1 MFGKRRGGAV
11 HFLTDIYSLSIQQSR
26 SSKSPLFM
34 ESYAN
39 MHVYEENKLLIQE
52 NLIKICVGDFLKKFK
67 KLFVLILFKSHKDK
81 SCFVIPEHQCLRHL
95 TGPQQRTWA
104 LN

>member
-1 MFGKRRGGAV
+1 MWPDTV
-11 HFLTDIYSLSIQQSR
+11 FLNLYQTIHILVFQSR
-26 SSKSPLFM
+26 SSQSPLFL

-95 TGPQQRTWA
+95 TGQQQRTWA